1 MADKRTRIMGELL
14 KAPWFIGYYGAL
26 LAAYWGLRIITHSFQ
41 KITAIKQNL

>member
-1 MADKRTRIMGELL
+1 MGELL

-26 LAAYWGLRIITHSFQ
+26 LAAYWGLQIITHSFQ